1 MKCRPADF
9 AKKAGVS
16 KQAIHAKLKNKTL
29 IVDDAGFLDT
39 DNPINSAY
47 ISDSGRKSRN
57 IVQFPLPGAST
68 TASAASAA
76 PGASPAPSA
85 GASPAPAM
93 SEADI
98 AAAAGVTATELLN
111 FTLRDVVIK
120 FSGIYNL
127 EKHARTLRDITMAAD
142 KEQRMAER
150 ALRLIPKDF
159 VTSRVFPFLNM
170 LMKQLIE
177 FPDAEADKIISKVLS
192 DGPEAR
198 EAVIMMLR
206 DGLSRIIAKSKE
218 QVIKELDSLR
228 SRHGLGG
235 DTDEPPDYE
244 SAPAPNEGGDIE

>member
-29 IVDDAGFLDT
+29 VVDDAGFMDT
-39 DNPINSAY
+39 DNPVNSAY
-47 ISDSGRKSRN
+47 ISDTGRRARN
-57 IVQFPLPGAST
+57 IVQFPVPAGTKAVST
-68 TASAASAA
+68 A
-76 PGASPAPSA
+76 PAPPAEASPAVP
-85 GASPAPAM
+85 M
-93 SEADI
+93 TEADI
-98 AAAAGVTATELLN
+98 AAAAGVPATELLN
-111 FTLRDVVIK
+111 FTLRDIVIK

-127 EKHARTLRDITMAAD
+127 EKHARTLRDITMAAE

-159 VTSRVFPFLNM
+159 VSSRLFPFLNM

-177 FPDAEADKIISKVLS
+177 YPESVADHVVSKVLA

-198 EAVIMMLR
+198 EAIILMLR

-228 SRHGLGG
+228 SRHGLGAG
-235 DTDEPPDYE
+235 TEEPTDGEEVDLE
-244 SAPAPNEGGDIE
+244 